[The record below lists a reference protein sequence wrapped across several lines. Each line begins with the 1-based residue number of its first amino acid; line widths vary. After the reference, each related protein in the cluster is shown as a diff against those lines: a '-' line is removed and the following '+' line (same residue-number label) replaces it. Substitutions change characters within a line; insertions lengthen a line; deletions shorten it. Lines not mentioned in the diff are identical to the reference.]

1 MASVTILWL
10 CFEDK
15 VTLVKFTQLRNLVL
29 RGGLGMWTPE
39 AMTSINLTARL
50 SATGCHFSQQ
60 KPDSCAEEI
69 HFVHL
74 LYKQFEQKQL

>member
-1 MASVTILWL
+1 
-10 CFEDK
+10 
-15 VTLVKFTQLRNLVL
+15 
-29 RGGLGMWTPE
+29 MWTPE